1 MKKPRI
7 PPLALAGKV
16 KILGDIV
23 SPIVDEEDWNFEFPF
38 ASARQITPARSQ
50 KCRVSLAESPLP
62 WRIESSDRSNM
73 IEAEFTNEIDGC

>member
-38 ASARQITPARSQ
+38 AKARQITPAESQ
-50 KCRVSLAESPLP
+50 EFSVSLADPLP
-62 WRIESSDRSNM
+62 WRIESSDRSN
-73 IEAEFTNEIDGC
+73 IIKAESPSETDGC

>member
-1 MKKPRI
+1 MKKHRI

-38 ASARQITPARSQ
+38 ERARQIAPAASQ
-50 KCRVSLAESPLP
+50 EFRAALAEPLP
-62 WRIESSDRSNM
+62 WRIDSSDRSN
-73 IEAEFTNEIDGC
+73 IIKDKLTSETDGR

>member
-23 SPIVDEEDWNFEFPF
+23 SPIVDEEDWDFEFPF
-38 ASARQITPARSQ
+38 ERAGQIEINR
-50 KCRVSLAESPLP
+50 LDAES
-62 WRIESSDRSNM
+62 ESSDRSN
-73 IEAEFTNEIDGC
+73 IIKAESTSETDGC